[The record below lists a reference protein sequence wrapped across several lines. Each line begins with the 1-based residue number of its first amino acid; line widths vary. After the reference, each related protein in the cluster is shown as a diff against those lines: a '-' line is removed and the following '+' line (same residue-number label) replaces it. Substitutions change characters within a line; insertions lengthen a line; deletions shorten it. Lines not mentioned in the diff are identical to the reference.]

1 MKNVIYLLSFL
12 FVFSLNAQKNKNG
25 VIYDKHPG
33 IDLITTFH
41 SAQATGDLEKAA
53 EILHDDMQWVDGN
66 NNERIWGGKQRV
78 LNNIN
83 WFKNYF
89 DYVSFNDT
97 EGAYPDYVET
107 KRSGNWVYSWFNVYG
122 IHKNTGVKLDHPV
135 LRLYALSEDN
145 SKILRIIEYSNKIE
159 FNRIWDARPQTS
171 RENGKIYINHDN
183 INSVRK
189 AMYSF
194 FNGDMDKA
202 WSFFHENATFEDINE
217 TKVMSTEEIKA
228 RDAEIFG
235 SWDLVSLDES
245 GYPDY
250 LEYDWRDSKV
260 VQSWWNMK
268 FSRKS
273 DKKTVD
279 VKVLFLDDF
288 DNEGKIIK
296 RYLYW
301 NKSLLN

>member
-1 MKNVIYLLSFL
+1 LQIINHHYHHKF
-12 FVFSLNAQKNKNG
+12 
-25 VIYDKHPG
+25 
-33 IDLITTFH
+33 LITPRIYAAGDFK
-41 SAQATGDLEKAA
+41 TGPESVLRDSMSEEAKINLAFYEPLWAKWKNFVY
-53 EILHDDMQWVDGN
+53 ENRNDDMQWVDGN
-66 NNERIWGGKQRV
+66 NNDRVWGGKQRV

-97 EGAYPDYVET
+97 EGAYHDYEEN

-135 LRLYALSEDN
+135 LRLYALNKDN
-145 SKILRIIEYSNKIE
+145 SKILRIVEYSNKIE

-217 TKVMSTEEIKA
+217 IKVMRILG
-228 RDAEIFG
+228 I
-235 SWDLVSLDES
+235 
-245 GYPDY
+245 
-250 LEYDWRDSKV
+250 
-260 VQSWWNMK
+260 
-268 FSRKS
+268 
-273 DKKTVD
+273 
-279 VKVLFLDDF
+279 
-288 DNEGKIIK
+288 
-296 RYLYW
+296 
-301 NKSLLN
+301 